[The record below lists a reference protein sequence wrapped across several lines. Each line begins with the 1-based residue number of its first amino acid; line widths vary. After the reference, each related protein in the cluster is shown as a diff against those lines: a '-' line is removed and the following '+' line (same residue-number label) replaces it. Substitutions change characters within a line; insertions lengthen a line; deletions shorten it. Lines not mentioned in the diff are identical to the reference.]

1 MRMWG
6 GLLTR
11 ATPSFVQVMA
21 AAVEFAV
28 QYSQITDCSTM
39 LCTPPLFWKRAF
51 GRGVIASWV
60 LISSVS
66 RNSFLVFVF
75 LLLQV
80 SSYSN
85 LYSILA
91 LH

>member
-6 GLLTR
+6 GSLTR
-11 ATPSFVQVMA
+11 VTPSFVQVMV

-60 LISSVS
+60 LISSIS

-75 LLLQV
+75 SQLPM
-80 SSYSN
+80 SN